1 MNKNDDDSLEGSFI
15 VGTDLKLIP
24 TNSFI
29 DAIPK
34 KPFVWRSLKS
44 TGLSRQ
50 AIQVRL
56 EKMEEMNLL
65 KSKLELVE
73 FPNGRKTYMRV
84 YQQPNSEASPSK
96 KKK

>member
-1 MNKNDDDSLEGSFI
+1 MNDDDSLEGSYI
-15 VGTDLKLIP
+15 VGTDIKLIH

-29 DAIPK
+29 DSLPK
-34 KPFVWRSLKS
+34 KPFVWRSMKS

-56 EKMEEMNLL
+56 EKLEEMNLL

-73 FPNGRKTYMRV
+73 FTNGRKTYMRV
-84 YQQPNSEASPSK
+84 YRQPNIAVTPK